1 MSDFCPKHLLKSGPE
16 GQWWKEFLSIG
27 RTRNPALGGS
37 LCVEQEMCWSMDIF
51 DVFWPVANVL
61 ASCPENRKEWE
72 WKMRDKRVQK
82 EDVDKPTDMYRSLC
96 FSFMSIRRHHF
107 WRDIL
112 HSVRGEFPVESKR
125 CLPSPRLICSSPL
138 EADLLEK
145 K

>member
-1 MSDFCPKHLLKSGPE
+1 
-16 GQWWKEFLSIG
+16 
-27 RTRNPALGGS
+27 
-37 LCVEQEMCWSMDIF
+37 
-51 DVFWPVANVL
+51 
-61 ASCPENRKEWE
+61 
-72 WKMRDKRVQK
+72 MRDKRVQK
-82 EDVDKPTDMYRSLC
+82 EDVDKPMDMYRSLC